1 MVILKL
7 EDLKNSK
14 ILDESEDWYLFPST
28 PTKCIPSAK
37 MNVISPSEYPI
48 EQVSSINTRA

>member
-14 ILDESEDWYLFPST
+14 ILDESDDWYLFPST
-28 PTKCIPSAK
+28 PTKCIPSSK
-37 MNVISPSEYPI
+37 TNVRSPSEYTI